1 MGRELY
7 QLVAIDKNNNEYI
20 IELNNENKNNKG
32 SLSVLD
38 SGTTYFEN
46 ENHLAKYLFAKEKIP
61 TEDVRFAIKYNYK
74 GSRYLPV
81 IYNDV
86 DLNRISKKADNEEV
100 FIQYVLNLYRKIEEQ
115 LYDRD
120 FYEHLI
126 IINDA
131 NSQEPNNGNY
141 LQERLMQSI
150 IRFYDTFI
158 KINESELEKEYFR
171 KEIIRQMS
179 TYKQFRTLYMYYQAY
194 INPYVK
200 ENNANEELK
209 HHKTTFETL
218 AKKESERNFD
228 IPDELLDVYEK
239 YGMDGVYSITDVDE
253 IISKGYRFK

>member
-7 QLVAIDKNNNEYI
+7 QLVAIDKDNNEYI

-38 SGTTYFEN
+38 SGTTYFES
-46 ENHLAKYLFAKEKIP
+46 ENHLAKYLFAKGKIP
-61 TEDVRFAIKYNYK
+61 TEAVRFAIKYNYK

-100 FIQYVLNLYRKIEEQ
+100 FMQYVLNLYRKIEEQ
-115 LYDRD
+115 LYDRQ
-120 FYEHLI
+120 FYEYLI
-126 IINDA
+126 IVNDT

-158 KINESELEKEYFR
+158 KINESESEKEYFR

-179 TYKQFRTLYMYYQAY
+179 TYKQFRTLYMYYQTY
-194 INPYVK
+194 MNPHNIK
-200 ENNANEELK
+200 ENNVNEEK
-209 HHKTTFETL
+209 HHEVTFETL
-218 AKKESERNFD
+218 AKKESERNSE
-228 IPDELLDVYEK
+228 IPDELFDVYEK
-239 YGMDGVYSITDVDE
+239 YGMDGVYSITDADE